1 MKRKVILITTEEFH
15 SRKIVSP
22 SLIDLSDVDTVVF
35 VVGEDAYVPTDVTVS
50 YASNPLRQVTTFT
63 EYQKI
68 PSEPKMLRNFA
79 HVGDH
84 YDDEVDQSP
93 QTKIT
98 VHE

>member
-1 MKRKVILITTEEFH
+1 MKRKVILITAEEFANH
-15 SRKIVSP
+15 KIESP

-35 VVGEDAYVPTDVTVS
+35 VVGADAYVPTDVTVS

-68 PSEPKMLRNFA
+68 ATEPKMLHNFA

-84 YDDEVDQSP
+84 YDDEVDESV

-98 VHE
+98 IHE